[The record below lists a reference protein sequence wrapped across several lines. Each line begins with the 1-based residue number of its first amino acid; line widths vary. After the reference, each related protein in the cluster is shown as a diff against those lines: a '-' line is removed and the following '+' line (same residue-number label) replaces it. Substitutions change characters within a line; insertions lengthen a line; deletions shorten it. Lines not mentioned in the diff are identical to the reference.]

1 MVIINLYC
9 NFHLIKI
16 KNNMKKT
23 IMLIVIA
30 TLLISCG
37 KSNREILILGLWC
50 SNDKVK
56 SNSICLDFEG
66 GNFPDGYERLITTIE
81 SEHNNGQFKIDGN
94 KLYLRFPSELNMEA
108 NSSFFEQEME
118 LTIKNINENS
128 VYLVNS
134 SGNGITLIREDN
146 PR

>member
-1 MVIINLYC
+1 MKQIIL
-9 NFHLIKI
+9 LI
-16 KNNMKKT
+16 T
-23 IMLIVIA
+23 IA
-30 TLLISCG
+30 TLFFSCS
-37 KSNREILILGLWC
+37 KSNRETLILSLWC
-50 SNDKVK
+50 SHDKAK
-56 SNSICLDFEG
+56 SNSICLDFESG
-66 GNFPDGYERLITTIE
+66 DFPDGYERLITTIE
-81 SEHNNGQFKIDGN
+81 SEHNNGQFKIDGD
-94 KLYLRFPSELNMEA
+94 KIYLRFPDELNMEA